1 MLNFCTVHISTRATI
16 DGNILFFFLS
26 KKIKKIKKKVY
37 FLSVY
42 LSIEEFPIMLHSVLA
57 LFSVKSHPKLEGSWG
72 LLFSLSLLLISRNTS

>member
-42 LSIEEFPIMLHSVLA
+42 LSIEEFPIMLAVYWLC
-57 LFSVKSHPKLEGSWG
+57 
-72 LLFSLSLLLISRNTS
+72 SLLSHTQNLRALGVCSSLFLSY